1 MTTHAGF
8 LNVVKWMWPSGFK
21 RSLSERMILDS
32 FLLAQSVWDKQVYQ
46 HRVTQCKSVAKVFF
60 TAF

>member
-8 LNVVKWMWPSGFK
+8 LNGKNWMLPSGFK
-21 RSLSERMILDS
+21 RFLSERMIQDSLYWLNRILDE
-32 FLLAQSVWDKQVYQ
+32 QVYSY
-46 HRVTQCKSVAKVFF
+46 RVTQCKSVARVFF

>member
-8 LNVVKWMWPSGFK
+8 LNGKNWMWPSGFK
-21 RSLSERMILDS
+21 RFLSERMIQDSLYWLNRILDER
-32 FLLAQSVWDKQVYQ
+32 VYLY
-46 HRVTQCKSVAKVFF
+46 RVTQCKSVARVFY